1 MPMIMQKFRKRTKTF
16 LWVVIAGFVA
26 WILFELG
33 ADIFRLNVG
42 GEPWQQGVIGEVDGK
57 QIPYTSFVQQF
68 ERAVQESTRA
78 LNRELTP
85 LDRARIQ
92 DEIWNQ
98 FVRNVRLQA
107 LARQRHLTLSN
118 PTYVELIKR
127 IPPQELLQDSTF
139 LDSTGK
145 FDYQKYL
152 GALANPQNAGFFVNY
167 EQYLREQIPAQLMRA
182 DLFTGIAMAD
192 REARQEFFLRETL
205 YKVRMFRLVAE
216 NIPDSFV
223 QVSEEDVAAYYR
235 KHRERYRQK
244 ERVDLLL
251 VEAPKVP
258 SAQDTAA
265 ALEKLRTALEELKD
279 GQPFEDVARYYS
291 EDMTTRDRG
300 GKLGKLVKGMPV
312 LYKGLWPVLETLKV
326 GAFTPEPVRSDK
338 GFHILKLER
347 RKRDTFWVAHIFV
360 PVRASATTLTRI
372 HDDLEAL
379 IKNVRLEDLDSVAKA
394 RGFQIFRTG
403 PFRRDLGFIPRVGRN
418 SILLS
423 WLKDARVGDRSP
435 VVSLETRFVAV
446 VLKQDFPEEIP
457 PLEKVKGR
465 VRRDL
470 TIERKLDVARQVADS
485 ARKLLKTL
493 SPDSVQALLTA
504 YRPELLNPPAFKL
517 MQPIV
522 GVGFRPELF
531 GVVAQLPLKV
541 WKGPYT
547 ISRQVYLI
555 QKLEETRPDSTAYNR
570 QYRDRLLVNWIQNV
584 FQDFDQELTRPEG
597 VRDYR
602 GYVLRQTQ

>member
-1 MPMIMQKFRKRTKTF
+1 MRMIMQKFRKRTKTF

-42 GEPWQQGVIGEVDGK
+42 GQPWQQGVIGEVDGK

-85 LDRARIQ
+85 LDRSRIQ
-92 DEIWNQ
+92 DEIWDQ
-98 FVRNVRLQA
+98 FLRNVRLQD

-167 EQYLREQIPAQLMRA
+167 EQYLRGQIPAQLIRA

-205 YKVRMFRLVAE
+205 YKVQMFRLVAE

-223 QVSEEDVAAYYR
+223 QVSDEDVAAYYR
-235 KHRERYRQK
+235 QHRERYRQK

-291 EDMTTRDRG
+291 EDMTTRDR
-300 GKLGKLVKGMPV
+300 
-312 LYKGLWPVLETLKV
+312 
-326 GAFTPEPVRSDK
+326 
-338 GFHILKLER
+338 
-347 RKRDTFWVAHIFV
+347 
-360 PVRASATTLTRI
+360 
-372 HDDLEAL
+372 
-379 IKNVRLEDLDSVAKA
+379 
-394 RGFQIFRTG
+394 
-403 PFRRDLGFIPRVGRN
+403 
-418 SILLS
+418 
-423 WLKDARVGDRSP
+423 
-435 VVSLETRFVAV
+435 
-446 VLKQDFPEEIP
+446 
-457 PLEKVKGR
+457 
-465 VRRDL
+465 
-470 TIERKLDVARQVADS
+470 
-485 ARKLLKTL
+485 
-493 SPDSVQALLTA
+493 
-504 YRPELLNPPAFKL
+504 
-517 MQPIV
+517 
-522 GVGFRPELF
+522 
-531 GVVAQLPLKV
+531 
-541 WKGPYT
+541 
-547 ISRQVYLI
+547 
-555 QKLEETRPDSTAYNR
+555 
-570 QYRDRLLVNWIQNV
+570 
-584 FQDFDQELTRPEG
+584 
-597 VRDYR
+597 
-602 GYVLRQTQ
+602 

>member
-26 WILFELG
+26 WILFQLG

-42 GEPWQQGVIGEVDGK
+42 GKPWQQGVIGEVDGHE
-57 QIPYTSFVQQF
+57 IPYTAFVQQY
-68 ERAVQESTRA
+68 ERAIRESTQVKSH
-78 LNRELTP
+78 ELTP
-85 LDRARIQ
+85 LDRSRIQ
-92 DEIWNQ
+92 DEIWNE
-98 FVRNVRLQA
+98 FVRNVRLQE
-107 LARQRHLTLSN
+107 LARQRNLTLSN

-152 GALANPQNAGFFVNY
+152 GALANPQNAAFFVNY

-205 YKVRMFRLVAE
+205 YKVKMFRLVAE
-216 NIPDSFV
+216 NIPDTFV
-223 QVSEEDVAAYYR
+223 QVSDEDVAAYFR
-235 KHRERYRQK
+235 KHRDRYRQK

-251 VEAPKVP
+251 VEAPKIP
-258 SAQDTAA
+258 SAQDTMA

-291 EDMTTRDRG
+291 EDLSTRDRG
-300 GKLGKLVKGMPV
+300 GKIGKLVKGMPV
-312 LYKGLWPVLETLKV
+312 LYKGLWPVLETLRV
-326 GAFTPEPVRSDK
+326 GAYTPEPIRSDR
-338 GFHILKLER
+338 GFHILKLDQ
-347 RKRDTFWVAHIFV
+347 RKRDTFWVSHIFV
-360 PVRASATTLTRI
+360 PVKASASTLSRI

-379 IKNVRLEDLDSVAKA
+379 LKNVRLEDLDSVAKA
-394 RGFQIFRTG
+394 RGFQTLRTG

-423 WLKDARVGDRSP
+423 WLKEARVGDRSP
-435 VVSLETRFVAV
+435 VVSLESRFVGV
-446 VLKQDFPEEIP
+446 VLVKDFPEGVP

-470 TIERKLDVARQVADS
+470 MLDRKLEVAQQVADS
-485 ARKLLKTL
+485 AKKLLKTL
-493 SPDSVQALLTA
+493 PVDSVQALLTA
-504 YRPELLNPPAFKL
+504 YRPEVLDPPAFKL

-531 GVVAQLPLKV
+531 GIVAQLPLKV
-541 WKGPYT
+541 WKGPFT
-547 ISRQVYLI
+547 VSRQVYLI
-555 QKLEETRPDSTAYNR
+555 NKMKETRPDSTAYSK
-570 QYRDRLLVNWIQNV
+570 QYRDRLLVNWIQSV
-584 FQDFDQELTRPEG
+584 FQDFDQELIRPEG
-597 VRDYR
+597 VKDYR
-602 GYVLRQTQ
+602 GYVLRETQ